1 MRAIGEKFL
10 EVRGAFGA
18 GQAERG
24 RPLGVQ
30 VFNPSQRQARR
41 RERSGSGGGIAYEAF
56 VRPSVGGHLGGL
68 DAETVTEASISRER
82 LDEGAEERVVGV
94 TSVRQEGL
102 VAGHR
107 EIEATRLH
115 AYDTFKGADLRQLE
129 VDACIPALIGESAA
143 RDAAIEL

>member
-1 MRAIGEKFL
+1 M
-10 EVRGAFGA
+10 
-18 GQAERG
+18 
-24 RPLGVQ
+24 
-30 VFNPSQRQARR
+30 
-41 RERSGSGGGIAYEAF
+41 
-56 VRPSVGGHLGGL
+56 RPSVGGHLGGL
-68 DAETVTEASISRER
+68 HPEAVTEASISRER

-107 EIEATRLH
+107 EIEAAGLD

-143 RDAAIEL
+143 RDAAIELGVFVVGDAELVADGLQRGGR